1 MRLLTIEDQDFLLSS
16 SDISV
21 FADVL
26 GARANSLSLIPSAVT
41 LAERQANALSEF
53 RQLDAET
60 QRRLT
65 IALGVLRAP
74 AKVGDLHHTIADES
88 ISRAALAWSPS
99 LPDSIV
105 VVAGTVDPRRISVW
119 STDGLAASVRKILA
133 AEDTLRDDEIGGK
146 VSTQAAVV
154 FVAAVD
160 QLRAARL
167 YSQLSHAAPEV
178 MFSSAE
184 LVERLKDAVSE
195 DFRWPLTFVEKLLP
209 RAMVGSLTAGEIDA
223 ALRELVSAG
232 LIEQVAAGRYEMG
245 GVGRIICDG
254 MLHDVSKVALGVTAA
269 SDDGQLGRDVVLL
282 IRSSFNLFMIA
293 MAGQQ
298 GIIAALD
305 NDELE
310 AVLQL
315 SLQPAR
321 PAAVASP
328 PPDEVTMMPAAPAAV
343 AKATPL
349 WHFAEA
355 GQTMGP
361 VEEGVLRMRLARGEL
376 PGDTLVWNPD
386 LPNWISAAVAG
397 LLPPPAVM
405 QPLVPPPA
413 SRVCPRCAAPLE
425 PGMRFCTGCGV
436 PLA

>member
-1 MRLLTIEDQDFLLSS
+1 MSLLTIEDQDFLLSS

-21 FADVL
+21 FADAL
-26 GARANSLSLIPSAVT
+26 GARANSLSLIPSTAT
-41 LAERQANALSEF
+41 PAEQQANAQLEF

-60 QRRLT
+60 QRRLM

-105 VVAGTVDPRRISVW
+105 VVAGTADPRRISLW
-119 STDGLAASVRKILA
+119 SADGLVASVRKILA
-133 AEDTLRDDEIGGK
+133 AEDTLRDDEIGCK
-146 VSTQAAVV
+146 VSTQAAVL

-167 YSQLSHAAPEV
+167 YSQLNHSAPET
-178 MFSSAE
+178 MFSSIEIAD
-184 LVERLKDAVSE
+184 RLKDAVSE

-209 RAMVGSLTAGEIDA
+209 RALVGSLTAIEIDA

-245 GVGRIICDG
+245 NVGRIICDG
-254 MLHDVSKVALGVTAA
+254 IVHDVSKVALGVTAA
-269 SDDGQLGRDVVLL
+269 SEDGQLGRDVVLL

-321 PAAVASP
+321 TAAVANP
-328 PPDEVTMMPAAPAAV
+328 PPDEVTMMPAAPAV
-343 AKATPL
+343 AATATPL

-355 GQTMGP
+355 GQTVGP
-361 VEEGVLRMRLARGEL
+361 VEEGILRTRLARGEL
-376 PGDTLVWNPD
+376 PGDTLVWNPA
-386 LPNWISAAVAG
+386 LSGWISADAAG
-397 LLPPPAVM
+397 LLTPPAVS
-405 QPLVPPPA
+405 PPSVPPPA

-425 PGMRFCTGCGV
+425 PGMRFCTGCGA